1 MIETIKGVLQD
12 ISSTNPNLQ
21 SESTREMI
29 ARLIESALKS
39 KDDFGVDEYPYT
51 SDFGKKEQE
60 DEKLKWVCDI
70 CGKNTFEVDWDY
82 IGSGYN
88 HLSCDFEAEQ
98 LNLKVQS
105 DSPHNDGWTRKHYA
119 DKLSDEYSDEVYNGH
134 KDKLSE
140 EITSNSLGYIFESP
154 DGGETVFKR
163 KFGERERELIT
174 KEDWKQYNRN
184 R

>member
-21 SESTREMI
+21 SESAREMI

-119 DKLSDEYSDEVYNGH
+119 DKLS
-134 KDKLSE
+134 E